1 VLWLV
6 LESGSSLVEMIYL
19 GPEAILFVG
28 QNPIHQNFGNPSPDL
43 LIFILFKSS
52 IIECLI
58 SCDSVCGS
66 VNPNPSPALLVCK
79 CCLLQGKIAL
89 LL

>member
-1 VLWLV
+1 MLWLV

-28 QNPIHQNFGNPSPDL
+28 QKSYSSEFWESHSPDL

-52 IIECLI
+52 IIECLM
-58 SCDSVCGS
+58 SCDSECVG
-66 VNPNPSPALLVCK
+66 L
-79 CCLLQGKIAL
+79 
-89 LL
+89 